1 VEDVVLRAQEDTVL
15 RAQEDTVLRA
25 QEGFEEFVAAALPGL
40 LRFGVVLTGDR
51 HRADDLVQTAL
62 VKTMRRWRAIDHD
75 QPVAYVRRAMVNAQ
89 LSGWRRGRRETALP
103 EGFDV
108 ACRTDATASYD
119 DQDQLARALAVLPP
133 RQRAVI
139 VLRYYAGFSEAEI
152 AETLGCA
159 TGTVKS
165 QASKALQRLRAEL
178 GPTELAEAMS

>member
-1 VEDVVLRAQEDTVL
+1 MEDVALPAQSD
-15 RAQEDTVLRA
+15 
-25 QEGFEEFVAAALPGL
+25 FEEFVVAALPGL

-62 VKTMRRWRAIDHD
+62 VKTMRRWRAIEHD

-89 LSGWRRGRRETALP
+89 LSGWRRGRRETGLP

-108 ACRTDATASYD
+108 ASRIDETSSYD

-159 TGTVKS
+159 AGTVKS

-178 GPTELAEAMS
+178 GPAELAEATS

>member
-1 VEDVVLRAQEDTVL
+1 MEDEFEQFVV
-15 RAQEDTVLRA
+15 
-25 QEGFEEFVAAALPGL
+25 AALPGL

-62 VKTMRRWRAIDHD
+62 VKTMRRWRAIEHD
-75 QPVAYVRRAMVNAQ
+75 QPVAYVRRVMVNAH
-89 LSGWRRGRRETALP
+89 LSGWRRSRHEAGLP

-108 ACRTDATASYD
+108 ATRNDETASYD

-159 TGTVKS
+159 AGTVKS

-178 GPTELAEAMS
+178 GPANYAEAAT